1 MKDRLIPMAM
11 ALAACVLAVA
21 ALTLA
26 HAPSFHRELRANPAV
41 HVDTDYVTLVSMHA
55 VRKDVR
61 QALAKAMTDRR
72 PGARASRYTRRS
84 AYALLS
90 NFMLDDHQAAAALAS
105 LARVDF
111 SSGRSATGFD
121 EAARLLFGVRAH
133 QLSIGELALLCDAAL
148 SSRHPPAP
156 DDALKLR
163 NKLISDLHARGAI
176 DQATAEQERGLP
188 FTLAPNPV
196 PIY

>member
-11 ALAACVLAVA
+11 AVAACVLAVA
-21 ALTLA
+21 AITLA
-26 HAPSFHRELRANPAV
+26 HTPSFHRELRANPTFG
-41 HVDTDYVTLVSMHA
+41 VDTNHVTLVSMHA
-55 VRKDVR
+55 VGKDVR
-61 QALAKAMTDRR
+61 QALAKALTDRH
-72 PGARASRYTRRS
+72 PGTRASRYTRRA

-90 NFMLDDHQAAAALAS
+90 NLMLDDHQAAAALS
-105 LARVDF
+105 RLARVDF
-111 SSGRSATGFD
+111 PSGQSATGFD

-133 QLSIGELALLCDAAL
+133 QLSIGELAILCDAAL
-148 SSRHPPAP
+148 SGRHPPAP

-163 NKLISDLHARGAI
+163 NKFISDLHARGAI
-176 DQATAEQERGLP
+176 DQATAEQERELP